1 MRNLLPITP
10 LPSTVTPQMRRA
22 AQAFEAQAFS
32 QLMAPAFTAPGGP
45 KARFGGGAA
54 EDQWRPMLLDAMAQ
68 SASRAGGVG
77 IRDMVLRDMLRAQ
90 EAAQRETAT

>member
-1 MRNLLPITP
+1 MRNLVALTP
-10 LPSTVTPQMRRA
+10 LPATVAPQMRRA

-32 QLMAPAFTAPGGP
+32 QLMAPAFTTPGG
-45 KARFGGGAA
+45 KDARFGGGAA

-90 EAAQRETAT
+90 EAAQRENGT